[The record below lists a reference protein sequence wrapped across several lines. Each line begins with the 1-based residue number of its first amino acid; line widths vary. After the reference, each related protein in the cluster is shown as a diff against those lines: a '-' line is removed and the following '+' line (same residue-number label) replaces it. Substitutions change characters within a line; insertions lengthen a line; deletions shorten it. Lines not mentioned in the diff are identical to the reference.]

1 MTVWRGRLEEQ
12 RRMKGNGGVMLDGRR
27 PPGRLF
33 YVLLSVLLLTAVSR
47 AQAPAMT
54 TISDVVYRADGTP
67 AAGTLLISWPAFTT
81 ADGKPIAAGTKS
93 VMLGAQGT
101 LSVALAPNTGAIPAG
116 TFYTVVYQLNDGT
129 AKTEYWT
136 VGTTSPTTI
145 AAVRTTLGT
154 GTATQLASRQY
165 VDSVVGSKATDTA
178 VVHKKRCRGNQRHQT
193 IFDSSQR
200 TRTRAGVNDGIDCQP
215 RH

>member
-1 MTVWRGRLEEQ
+1 MTVGRARLEEQ
-12 RRMKGNGGVMLDGRR
+12 RRMNGNGGVMWDGRR
-27 PPGRLF
+27 PRGRLF

-81 ADGKPIAAGTKS
+81 ADGKPVAAGTKS

-129 AKTEYWT
+129 VKTEYWT
-136 VGTTSPTTI
+136 VGTASPTTI
-145 AAVRTTLGT
+145 AGACAR
-154 GTATQLASRQY
+154 
-165 VDSVVGSKATDTA
+165 DTA
-178 VVHKKRCRGNQRHQT
+178 VNNNT
-193 IFDSSQR
+193 DSS
-200 TRTRAGVNDGIDCQP
+200 T
-215 RH
+215 

>member
-1 MTVWRGRLEEQ
+1 
-12 RRMKGNGGVMLDGRR
+12 MKGNGGVMLDGRR

-81 ADGKPIAAGTKS
+81 ADGKPVAAGTKS
-93 VMLGAQGT
+93 VMLGAQGV

-129 AKTEYWT
+129 VKTEYWT

-145 AAVRTTLGT
+145 AAVRTTLDLAQQHNWLRDST
-154 GTATQLASRQY
+154 WTAWSE
-165 VDSVVGSKATDTA
+165 
-178 VVHKKRCRGNQRHQT
+178 
-193 IFDSSQR
+193 
-200 TRTRAGVNDGIDCQP
+200 P
-215 RH
+215 RRP

>member
-1 MTVWRGRLEEQ
+1 MW
-12 RRMKGNGGVMLDGRR
+12 DGRR
-27 PPGRLF
+27 PRGRLF

-81 ADGKPIAAGTKS
+81 ADGKPVAAGTKS

-129 AKTEYWT
+129 VKTE
-136 VGTTSPTTI
+136 
-145 AAVRTTLGT
+145 
-154 GTATQLASRQY
+154 
-165 VDSVVGSKATDTA
+165 
-178 VVHKKRCRGNQRHQT
+178 
-193 IFDSSQR
+193 
-200 TRTRAGVNDGIDCQP
+200 
-215 RH
+215 